1 MLQIYYS
8 LIHKLEVQVGQIAN
22 ILSKPYAGTLLPS
35 DLMKIS
41 KEHINDSP
49 SRRGQ
54 EDGRQSQEHMTK
66 SHLEDQEIMQVDPR
80 RNDPRRTR
88 AEPHM
93 GTKKRAKP
101 KSLGK

>member
-1 MLQIYYS
+1 MQEQEHMLKKTEPMLQIHYS

-49 SRRGQ
+49 
-54 EDGRQSQEHMTK
+54 
-66 SHLEDQEIMQVDPR
+66 
-80 RNDPRRTR
+80 
-88 AEPHM
+88 
-93 GTKKRAKP
+93 
-101 KSLGK
+101 